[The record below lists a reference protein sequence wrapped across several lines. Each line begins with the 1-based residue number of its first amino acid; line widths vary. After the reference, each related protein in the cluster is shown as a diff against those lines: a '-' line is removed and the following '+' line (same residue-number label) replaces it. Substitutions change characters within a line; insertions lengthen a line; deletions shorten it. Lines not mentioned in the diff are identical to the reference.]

1 MTTNVPGTDPLVL
14 CTTVWDTTTHQPIT
28 AVAGHP
34 FKFAPDSTLATK
46 LSDSTLALWQI
57 QATGA
62 VERLRLAAESKLSDS
77 DSFAFSRDSS
87 FLAARG
93 PNQIVIWPL
102 QMSPVS
108 PKTIRRD
115 GLGNQGGLLFSA
127 DGQTLIVAVDSEGL
141 LECWDFRSM
150 RRVGEMRDGRRIRVS
165 GSVEA
170 LALSSDGRA
179 LATAGPSGVVQLW
192 DLSSRTKLRE
202 FRHRGSGVGP
212 MAFSPDGKTL
222 VGGTI
227 DGRLHFW
234 NVASGSEIA
243 ALAAHVSSCRS
254 ISFSPDGR
262 CLATAEVADMI
273 KVWPAP
279 DFEETDGPFSL
290 PDKR

>member
-1 MTTNVPGTDPLVL
+1 
-14 CTTVWDTTTHQPIT
+14 
-28 AVAGHP
+28 
-34 FKFAPDSTLATK
+34 
-46 LSDSTLALWQI
+46 
-57 QATGA
+57 
-62 VERLRLAAESKLSDS
+62 
-77 DSFAFSRDSS
+77 
-87 FLAARG
+87 
-93 PNQIVIWPL
+93 
-102 QMSPVS
+102 
-108 PKTIRRD
+108 
-115 GLGNQGGLLFSA
+115 
-127 DGQTLIVAVDSEGL
+127 
-141 LECWDFRSM
+141 M